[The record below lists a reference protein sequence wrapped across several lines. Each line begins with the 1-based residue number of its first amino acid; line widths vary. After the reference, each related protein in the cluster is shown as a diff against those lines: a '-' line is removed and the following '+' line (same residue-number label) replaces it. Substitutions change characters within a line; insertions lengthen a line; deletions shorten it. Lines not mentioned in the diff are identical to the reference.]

1 MNGAATRRGV
11 GFGPAGRLPP
21 NAAPIGPGPGPNGK
35 ALVEGY
41 RKDIMVGFEKEKV
54 RYDAINNDRPQ
65 SSPLVDLKDPVQ
77 IHLLTETA
85 LSDSKGYE
93 ILSQEEVDDLKK
105 QIQSLTM
112 RVEQA
117 RTNLAIQS
125 KYRDAAISMAK
136 LYSPAKPEGSKR
148 LSLRGNR
155 MSDSAKEAEME
166 KQASERRCEELATE
180 LFNLEKRLIEPQ
192 RRLLEHTAGILQ
204 MTHRASSKKSG
215 QPLGP
220 PMPNGI
226 PGSPESLYT
235 YTNPRN
241 SLETSNAEADFGD
254 RNLYLPLDQMEG
266 QPIARQRKNT
276 IEIPMKSPI
285 REQNS
290 QLRGEMDRIKEE
302 NVQLKM
308 AQQRLGDEVQTL
320 RTKTDALQA
329 QNENFRTENDAL
341 QAQNESFRAQN
352 EALRSQNETFES
364 QSGAVQSQ
372 SAGQARMI
380 SEIEAKLESL
390 NSKLRNLI
398 ISLGPARS
406 IDFDQPDRATGS
418 GGSLMGQ
425 LQYLERGLGAAAEE
439 RESLAAGMAKDSE
452 MAAAAAAK
460 SEVAL
465 AQTEGRIDG
474 FIDQLQD
481 LAQQANVSLPPG
493 PVSASL
499 NDQLDYVEKSIRV
512 IGDEIMRTVDAAANG
527 TSNRQGDNQ
536 VDAVLSGLWDII
548 LNGLFDA
555 QQQKAT
561 RRKARAE
568 KGLESDEEDMS
579 DSEPV
584 DPNEPYSLS
593 AFSTKVQWLFA
604 QATSLKEQKAV
615 LKRQIKQQR
624 DLNNKS
630 GSEKDEVIRAK
641 EKELEAKEDELDRL
655 QELLDNTEREAME
668 KQEQLAKAIGDMERM
683 QKSNAANDSR
693 ALKEQLDQRSA
704 ALAALEASYEEVES
718 NYREVQTQLSEAE
731 KATNA
736 LKQELADKEKAV
748 AEKEKEVA
756 DKEKEVKDKD
766 EELERMNVM
775 VIELKTE
782 LTFAKAELDGA
793 YGSRRERAAEAA
805 ALTQTTELENLNK
818 QVINLKA
825 ELASTLRD
833 FEDITRESIAAE
845 KEKIELEAK
854 LDDAMAAKES
864 LEADANAARSR
875 LEAEVGRLQEQ
886 LDAERLKVPPSPLP
900 GGAGAGPRAGATMLS
915 EQFRATMKE
924 ERKKFQEELREEQ
937 AKRRKLEDEMRAL
950 RRGVGPGRSP
960 LGPLSPR

>member
-1 MNGAATRRGV
+1 M
-11 GFGPAGRLPP
+11 
-21 NAAPIGPGPGPNGK
+21 APGSGPNGK

-41 RKDIMVGFEKEKV
+41 RKDIINGFEKEKP
-54 RYDAINNDRPQ
+54 RYNPMNNEHPQ

-77 IHLLTETA
+77 VHLLTETA

-155 MSDSAKEAEME
+155 LSDSAKEAEME
-166 KQASERRCEELATE
+166 RQASERRCEELATE

-192 RRLLEHTAGILQ
+192 RRLLQHTAGILQ
-204 MTHRASSKKSG
+204 MTHRASSKKSS

-241 SLETSNAEADFGD
+241 SLEASNAEADFGD
-254 RNLYLPLDQMEG
+254 RSLYLPLDQMEG
-266 QPIARQRKNT
+266 QPVARQRKNT

-285 REQNS
+285 REQNN

-302 NVQLKM
+302 NAQLKA
-308 AQQRLGDEVQTL
+308 AQQRLNDELQTQ
-320 RTKTDALQA
+320 RTRAEALEA
-329 QNENFRTENDAL
+329 QNESFRTEMEAF
-341 QAQNESFRAQN
+341 QAQNESFRTQN
-352 EALRSQNETFES
+352 EALRAQNESFETKADAIET
-364 QSGAVQSQ
+364 QT
-372 SAGQARMI
+372 AGQTRMI
-380 SEIEAKLESL
+380 SEIESKLEVL
-390 NSKLRNLI
+390 NGKLRDVI
-398 ISLGPARS
+398 IGLGPARS
-406 IDFDQPDRATGS
+406 IDFDQPERATGS
-418 GGSLMGQ
+418 GASVMRQ
-425 LQYLERGLGAAAEE
+425 LQYLERGLDAAAEE
-439 RESLAAGMAKDSE
+439 RESFAAGMMKDSE
-452 MAAAAAAK
+452 SAAAAAAK
-460 SEVAL
+460 SEVLL

-481 LAQQANVSLPPG
+481 ALQQANVSQPPA
-493 PVSASL
+493 PASTSL
-499 NDQLDYVEKSIRV
+499 NDQLDYVEKAIRV
-512 IGDEIMRTVDAAANG
+512 IGDEMMRAMDAAANSA
-527 TSNRQGDNQ
+527 SNRQGDDQ

-548 LNGLFDA
+548 QNGLFDA
-555 QQQKAT
+555 QQQKAS

-568 KGLESDEEDMS
+568 KGLEPDEEDMS

-584 DPNEPYSLS
+584 DPSEPYSLP

-604 QATSLKEQKAV
+604 QATSLKEQKTV

-624 DLNNKS
+624 DLNSKS

-641 EKELEAKEDELDRL
+641 DKELSAKEDELDRL

-693 ALKEQLDQRSA
+693 ALQEQLNQRSA
-704 ALAALEASYEEVES
+704 ALAALEASYEEIDS
-718 NYREVQTQLSEAE
+718 NYREVQAQLSEAE
-731 KATNA
+731 KAAAA
-736 LKQELADKEKAV
+736 LKQEL
-748 AEKEKEVA
+748 A

-818 QVINLKA
+818 QVVNLKA

-833 FEDITRESIAAE
+833 FEDITRESISAE

-854 LDDAMAAKES
+854 LDDAVAARES
-864 LEADANAARSR
+864 LEADANAARAR
-875 LEAEVGRLQEQ
+875 LEAEVARLQEL
-886 LDAERLKVPPSPLP
+886 LDAERLKVPNSPLP
-900 GGAGAGPRAGATMLS
+900 GGMGAAGPRAGATMLS

-937 AKRRKLEDEMRAL
+937 AKRRNLEEEMRAL